1 MLHLL
6 AVVPSLLLATTTVG
20 AQSAEELAGV
30 YERVS
35 LTNTTSGLEMD
46 PGQRGLLIMTRE
58 HYAMMTIKPD
68 RPALARGEQLADRSE
83 AEQVAFLQAWLQMN
97 AHAGRYEVDC
107 QTLVWHRDINEDP
120 TQVETTSR
128 LAFERRDDLLVISF
142 GLPNGDRYEWVWR
155 KIR

>member
-1 MLHLL
+1 
-6 AVVPSLLLATTTVG
+6 
-20 AQSAEELAGV
+20 
-30 YERVS
+30 
-35 LTNTTSGLEMD
+35 
-46 PGQRGLLIMTRE
+46 
-58 HYAMMTIKPD
+58 
-68 RPALARGEQLADRSE
+68 
-83 AEQVAFLQAWLQMN
+83 MN
-97 AHAGRYEVDC
+97 AHAGRYEVDG

>member
-1 MLHLL
+1 MLRLL
-6 AVVPSLLLATTTVG
+6 TVVSSLLLVTGVAR
-20 AQSAEELAGV
+20 AQSAEDLTGV

-46 PGQRGLLIMTRE
+46 PGQRGLLIMARG
-58 HYAMMTIKPD
+58 HYTMMTIRPD
-68 RPALARGEQLADRSE
+68 RPALARGEQLTDKPA
-83 AEQVAFLQAWLQMN
+83 AEQIAFLQTWLQMN
-97 AHAGRYEVDC
+97 AHAGRYEVDE

-120 TQVETTSR
+120 AQVETTSR